1 VRSNKRGKGILEE
14 HILFNNINSIFEK
27 YSKPWNSLDKTTA
40 LKVFDEEVL
49 IEIDKIYDYVSKYS
63 VDWKTDTMETVT
75 KRLERDIRANFPF
88 LNEKA
93 IGILKNYFAY
103 EWK

>member
-1 VRSNKRGKGILEE
+1 MEE

-27 YSKPWNSLDKTTA
+27 YTTPWNSIDKTTA
-40 LKVFDEEVL
+40 LKVFGEEVL
-49 IEIDKIYDYVSKYS
+49 IEIDKIYDYVIKYS
-63 VDWKTDTMETVT
+63 VDWETDTMETVI